1 MNCRGAGIS
10 RIIFISQVNAA
21 IRKHLRADRLQI
33 VAVAANAED
42 LKKQITSA
50 GPSEIQY
57 NSAKPADILA
67 EDKIVGKW
75 DLGLRPQDVEIVP
88 AAKVFE

>member
-1 MNCRGAGIS
+1 
-10 RIIFISQVNAA
+10 
-21 IRKHLRADRLQI
+21 

-42 LKKQITSA
+42 LKKQIA
-50 GPSEIQY
+50 GVGPSAIQY

-67 EDKIVGKW
+67 EDKIVGVW

-88 AAKVFE
+88 VAKVFE